1 MNTIPTL
8 HTNELTSES
17 LSTLATQI
25 QEFYKGMVGNPLRK
39 IPAIP
44 EIASEM
50 NISVATF
57 QTLFK
62 LLYGKSIY
70 QAYLDIKFAYAKQIL
85 RSGRYSIKEVAEL
98 VGYSQSAKFV
108 QTFKEREGQTPLKYA
123 KVHGKQSLMKI

>member
-1 MNTIPTL
+1 MNTIPAL

-17 LSTLATQI
+17 LSTVTAKI
-25 QEFYKGMVGNPLRK
+25 QEFYKEMVRNPLQK
-39 IPAIP
+39 IPLIP

-50 NISVATF
+50 NISVSTF

-85 RSGRYSIKEVAEL
+85 RSGRYSIKEAAKL

-108 QTFKEREGQTPLKYA
+108 QKFKEREGQTPLKYA
-123 KVHGKQSLMKI
+123 KVHRSY